1 MLGVSNYAP
10 PHIAQANLPDRDG
23 IVLDHRAIPKQSP
36 HEHTYDFEKEFL
48 SEDEIIS
55 ITDSR
60 QCDDLVTA
68 LRNNRDD
75 TSSIKLPLPLED

>member
-23 IVLDHRAIPKQSP
+23 IVLDHRAIPKKSP